1 MEEYL
6 IELYDRF
13 SFDNFV
19 RLLLKEGFDSED
31 IFNFIVNNCKLSTLV
46 FQERIEN
53 EYYKQISIDE
63 TMSDDLKELRQD
75 LFYKYF
81 PRKN

>member
-1 MEEYL
+1 MAEYL

-19 RLLLKEGFDSED
+19 RLLLSEGFDTED
-31 IFNFIVNNCKLSTLV
+31 VFNFIMNNCKLSTLV

-53 EYYKQISIDE
+53 EYYKQISVVNTI
-63 TMSDDLKELRQD
+63 SDDLKELRQEM
-75 LFYKYF
+75 FYKYF
-81 PRKN
+81 PNKN

>member
-1 MEEYL
+1 MTEYL

-19 RLLLKEGFDSED
+19 RLLLYEGFDTEEV
-31 IFNFIVNNCKLSTLV
+31 FNFIMNNCKLSALV

-53 EYYKQISIDE
+53 EYYKQISVDYIIA
-63 TMSDDLKELRQD
+63 DDLKELRQEM
-75 LFYKYF
+75 FYKYF
-81 PRKN
+81 LNKN

>member
-1 MEEYL
+1 MAEYL

-19 RLLLKEGFDSED
+19 RLLLYEGFDTED
-31 IFNFIVNNCKLSTLV
+31 VFNFIMNNCKLSTLV

-53 EYYKQISIDE
+53 EYYKQISVDNTI
-63 TMSDDLKELRQD
+63 SDDLKQLRQEM
-75 LFYKYF
+75 FYKNF
-81 PRKN
+81 PNKN

>member
-1 MEEYL
+1 MAEYL

-19 RLLLKEGFDSED
+19 RLLLSEGFDTED
-31 IFNFIVNNCKLSTLV
+31 VFNFIMNNCKLSTLV

-53 EYYKQISIDE
+53 EYYKQISVDNSI
-63 TMSDDLKELRQD
+63 SDDLKELRQEM
-75 LFYKYF
+75 FYKYF
-81 PRKN
+81 PNKN